1 MKTKKEIM
9 KEIDALGIKSAQY
22 VCKDANMSGDDY
34 KMEVYAEYLACGDMS
49 KAIKIVRDSYSPDGY
64 LAGKNESLGVTHT
77 KFQKTLTGFADLS
90 TINFEFDVPS
100 ETLEDYYNGS
110 DTDYFDEN
118 NKEAFK
124 PVEYYI
130 EKDKQL
136 TQERIL
142 ERIS

>member
-1 MKTKKEIM
+1 MKSKKEIM
-9 KEIDALGIKSAQY
+9 SEIETLGIKSAQY
-22 VCKDANMSGDDY
+22 VCKDAGMGGDDY

-49 KAIKIVRDSYSPDGY
+49 KALKIVRDSYSPDGY
-64 LAGKNESLGVTHT
+64 LAGKCESLGVTHT

-90 TINFEFDVPS
+90 NIDFAYDKPFETIG
-100 ETLEDYYNGS
+100 DYYSGS

-118 NKEAFK
+118 TEVSFK
-124 PVEYYI
+124 PADYYI
-130 EKDKQL
+130 EKDRKL